1 MKTLTLRLLPVL
13 AGWLLGTSASAD
25 TLTLNPLQDAFVT
38 SDNSTNNYGS
48 AGALSVSAS
57 GLPKGEFNALLK
69 FDLAGLKTSFDTT
82 FGAGLWAIDSISLRL
97 TSTAPNNPIFNG
109 FQAGPGPSNVNT
121 AGLFAVQWL
130 SDDSWIEG
138 NGTPAAN
145 NNVPGAVTFST
156 LTNYLGGADE
166 ALGTFSFNGATS
178 GNSTYNL
185 GLATAF
191 KADTTAGN
199 LVSLLLLP
207 GDSSVAMLFNSQN
220 NGAVGNRPLL
230 SVTASAVPEPG
241 AGALLAS
248 GAALGLLRRR
258 RHATPR

>member
-1 MKTLTLRLLPVL
+1 MNMLQFRLLPVVIGL
-13 AGWLLGTSASAD
+13 FSAATAVAD
-25 TLTLNPLQDAFVT
+25 TLTLNPVQDAFV
-38 SDNSTNNYGS
+38 NSANSSNNYGS
-48 AGALSVSAS
+48 AGALGVSAS

-69 FDLAGLKTSFDTT
+69 FDIAGLKTSFDTT

-97 TSTAPNNPIFNG
+97 TSTAPNNIIFNG

-121 AGLFAVQWL
+121 AGLFAVKWL
-130 SDDSWIEG
+130 SDDTWIEG
-138 NGTPAAN
+138 NGSPAASN
-145 NNVPGAVTFST
+145 NIPGAVTFST
-156 LTNYLGGADE
+156 LSSYLGGSDE
-166 ALGTFSFNGATS
+166 TLGTFSFNGGTS

-185 GLATAF
+185 GLTTGF
-191 KADTTAGN
+191 LADTTAGN

-220 NGAVGNRPLL
+220 NGTVGNRPLL

-241 AGALLAS
+241 TGALLAS
-248 GAALGLLRRR
+248 VTALGLLRRR